1 MATGKRARPAEGFYR
16 EMKENVRV
24 KAEKVRPKKT
34 EKVDQEKMYPI
45 EVSSLLFDRIL
56 NLFGVDI

>member
-45 EVSSLLFDRIL
+45 EVSSLLFD
-56 NLFGVDI
+56 F

>member
-1 MATGKRARPAEGFYR
+1 MATGKRARPAEGFCC

-24 KAEKVRPKKT
+24 KAKKVRPKKM

-45 EVSSLLFDRIL
+45 EVSSLLFD
-56 NLFGVDI
+56 F